1 MLKGMIKCVKLIARL
16 AIAVIVLA
24 IILIAAAMVKADS
37 ETPNIGAPEKT
48 SVELDAPEVG
58 QADTVETASAPDT
71 ADAPES
77 AETPKPP
84 QDKTPQDMQAQ
95 AVDVGPADPGPEMFA
110 LMDDDESDAAPDEVH
125 ELPEEP
131 ETPGTPEVAAQAET
145 AAESAPQ
152 SESSSLSNW
161 PNLKVENELDML
173 ACAIYKEAGGD
184 ACSNET
190 RMMVGNVILNR
201 VNHPDFPN
209 TIEEVLVAPL
219 QYNTFEWTGIVWPDE
234 ATLDFEHHAVDRAYA
249 CAQRLLDGERV
260 FDESVIWQ
268 SGEFQGTELVSYQDG
283 IYFCR

>member
-48 SVELDAPEVG
+48 SVELDVPEVG

-84 QDKTPQDMQAQ
+84 QDETPQDMQTQ
-95 AVDVGPADPGPEMFA
+95 AVDVGPADPEPEMFA

-145 AAESAPQ
+145 AAESVLQPEPSA
-152 SESSSLSNW
+152 LSNW
-161 PNLKVENELDML
+161 PNLKVETELDMM
-173 ACAIYKEAGGD
+173 ACVMYIEAGGD
-184 ACSNET
+184 ACSDDT
-190 RMMVGNVILNR
+190 RIGVGNVAINR
-201 VNHPDFPN
+201 SAHPDFPD
-209 TIEEVLVAPL
+209 TLEEVLLQPG
-219 QYNTFEWTGIVWPDE
+219 QYNTFSWTGIVWPE
-234 ATLDFEHHAVDRAYA
+234 RAKLQGERHAVDRAYA